1 MLKLIFGYLLILT
14 SIGDAWK
21 YTIQARRVQKEKS
34 SQNLSRRFINL
45 AVLNDCVKLG
55 YGFVI
60 RDIFIILTS
69 IMALVC
75 MIDLWYQIYWWYCYE
90 TYPKRIK
97 ILRPNI
103 FVYLW
108 NSILPNHIRK
118 HL

>member
-1 MLKLIFGYLLILT
+1 MLKSIFGILLVLT

-34 SQNLSRRFINL
+34 SQNLSRRFINF
-45 AVLNDCVKLG
+45 AVLNDLVKLI

-60 RDIFIILTS
+60 GDWFIISTS

-75 MIDLWYQIYWWYCYE
+75 MLDLWYQIYWWYCYE

-97 ILRPNI
+97 ITRPNI
-103 FVYLW
+103 LLYLW
-108 NSILPNHIRK
+108 NSILPNRVRK